1 MAELNFTIS
10 VNNQQVMRKLA
21 EIQSE
26 MRRTTKIAEEKPSAS
41 NYVDVASSAWYADA
55 VKYVADKGLMSGT
68 GDKKFS
74 NLMSHSEQCSAV
86 RRKPTL

>member
-26 MRRTTKIAEEKPSAS
+26 MRRTAKVAEE
-41 NYVDVASSAWYADA
+41 
-55 VKYVADKGLMSGT
+55 SGT
-68 GDKKFS
+68 GLDKFADKLGRLWAWLSAQKNLCKILSRYAESFS
-74 NLMSHSEQCSAV
+74 NSMSHSEQCSAV
-86 RRKPTL
+86 RRKLML

>member
-26 MRRTTKIAEEKPSAS
+26 MRRTAKVAEE
-41 NYVDVASSAWYADA
+41 
-55 VKYVADKGLMSGT
+55 SGT
-68 GDKKFS
+68 GLDKFADRLGKLAASMGLAFGAKELVQ
-74 NLMSHSEQCSAV
+74 NLV
-86 RRKPTL
+86 KIRG